1 MSIQKYTDQWK
12 SRALEKQHTP
22 QIYANDRE
30 KQEMKENHAQ
40 AIETL
45 RSFINKL
52 HNHKKNRA
60 LEVACGSGILARDFL
75 SKLYN

>member
-1 MSIQKYTDQWK
+1 
-12 SRALEKQHTP
+12 
-22 QIYANDRE
+22 
-30 KQEMKENHAQ
+30 MKENHDL

-45 RSFINKL
+45 SSFFKKL

-75 SKLYN
+75 SK